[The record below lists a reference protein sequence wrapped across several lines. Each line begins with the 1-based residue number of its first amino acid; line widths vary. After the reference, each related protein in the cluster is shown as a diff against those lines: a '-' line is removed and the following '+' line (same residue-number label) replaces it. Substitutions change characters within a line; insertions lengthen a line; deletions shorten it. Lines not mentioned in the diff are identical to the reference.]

1 MWITWLIIIILLVV
15 LEIVTINLV
24 SIWFIISGIVSLF
37 ISFIVDSFYI
47 QFSIFVC
54 LGLILMLLTRPYLV
68 KKLSRKKVSTNLDRV
83 IGMEGIVTEEITKFK
98 IGEVKVDGKK
108 WSAISNE
115 KIKVG
120 EEVIIEDIDGVK
132 LIVRKEEEK

>member
-15 LEIVTINLV
+15 LEIVAINLV

-68 KKLSRKKVSTNLDRV
+68 KKL
-83 IGMEGIVTEEITKFK
+83 
-98 IGEVKVDGKK
+98 
-108 WSAISNE
+108 
-115 KIKVG
+115 
-120 EEVIIEDIDGVK
+120 
-132 LIVRKEEEK
+132 